1 MIKINLL
8 PYRERKK
15 VSAMQRQIIA
25 LAGSFGAFILII
37 VSLHVYTVLSIGW
50 LEKDVKAADEQLK
63 GLVKIAGEMDVVM
76 ADKKLLEK
84 KIEIIS
90 NLEKSRMETVLIFN
104 EMTVTVPPGQVW
116 LTSISEAGGNL
127 HLDGVARDNLAIAHF
142 MRNLEK
148 SSLIKS
154 VDLKSSKQDKISN
167 TKIQKF
173 NISCSLKKG

>member
-104 EMTVTVPPGQVW
+104 EMTVTVPSGQVW

-127 HLDGVARDNLAIAHF
+127 HLDGVARDNMAIAHF

-148 SSLIKS
+148 SPLIKS

>member
-15 VSAMQRQIIA
+15 ISVMKRQVIA
-25 LAGSFGAFILII
+25 LAGLTGAFVLLI

-50 LEKDVKAADEQLK
+50 LEKDVKAADQQLK
-63 GLVKIAGEMDVVM
+63 ELVKVAGEMDVVM

-84 KIEIIS
+84 KIDIIN
-90 NLEKSRMETVLIFN
+90 NLEKSRMDMVLLFN
-104 EMTVTVPPGQVW
+104 EMTLTVPPGQVW
-116 LTSISEAGGNL
+116 LTSISEAGGEL
-127 HLDGVARDNLAIAHF
+127 RLEGMARDNVAIAHF
-142 MRNLEK
+142 MSNLER

-154 VDLKSSKQDKISN
+154 VDLRSSKQDKISN
-167 TKIQKF
+167 TKVQKF

>member
-15 VSAMQRQIIA
+15 VDVMRRQIIV

-37 VSLHVYTVLSIGW
+37 LSLHIYTVLSIGW

-84 KIEIIS
+84 KIEIIN

-127 HLDGVARDNLAIAHF
+127 SLDGVARDNLAIAHF

-148 SSLIKS
+148 SPLIKS
-154 VDLKSSKQDKISN
+154 VDLKNSKQDKISN

>member
-104 EMTVTVPPGQVW
+104 EMTVTVPSGQVW

-148 SSLIKS
+148 SPLIKS
-154 VDLKSSKQDKISN
+154 VDLKNSKQDKISN

>member
-15 VSAMQRQIIA
+15 ISAMQRQIIA
-25 LAGSFGAFILII
+25 LAVSFGAFVLLI
-37 VSLHVYTVLSIGW
+37 VSLHVYTVLSTGW
-50 LEKDVKAADEQLK
+50 LEKDVKTAEEQLK
-63 GLVKIAGEMDVVM
+63 QLVKVAGEMDVVM

-84 KIEIIS
+84 KIEIIN
-90 NLEKSRMETVLIFN
+90 NLEKSRMDAVLIFN
-104 EMTVTVPPGQVW
+104 EMTVTVPSGQVW
-116 LTSISEAGGNL
+116 LTSISEGGGNL
-127 HLDGVARDNLAIAHF
+127 RLDGMARDNLAIAHF

-148 SSLIKS
+148 SALIRS

-167 TKIQKF
+167 TKLQKF